1 MKEKTMSR
9 SSRSGRR
16 RGILAIREI
25 RAVRERDSGGEGIL

>member
-16 RGILAIREI
+16 RGILEI